1 MYYKSI
7 YMRYLKNIL
16 FLLIIVMATKSN
28 AQNNN
33 DSATIDYKVAGLK
46 KQLTLTDKQCE
57 ETKILY
63 KQLLRD
69 RDSVNAINLT
79 PENRAVFL
87 SAVRTKYHSAL
98 QSILSVEQWKIY
110 DDKQKA
116 IGQAFK
122 LHVKEQKNKYT
133 FLNNQ

>member
-1 MYYKSI
+1 MK
-7 YMRYLKNIL
+7 YLKYIL
-16 FLLIIVMATKSN
+16 FLIIIVIATKTN

-46 KQLTLTDKQCE
+46 KQLALSDKQCE
-57 ETKILY
+57 ETRAIY

-69 RDSVNAINLT
+69 RDSVNAINLI
-79 PENRAVFL
+79 PENRGIFL
-87 SAVRTKYHSAL
+87 SEVRAKYQKAL
-98 QSILSVEQWKIY
+98 QSILSAEQWKIY

-116 IGQAFK
+116 IEQAFK
-122 LHVKEQKNKYT
+122 LHVKEQKYKYT

>member
-1 MYYKSI
+1 MK
-7 YMRYLKNIL
+7 YLKTIL
-16 FLLIIVMATKSN
+16 FLLIIVIATKSK

-33 DSATIDYKVAGLK
+33 DSTTIDYKVAGLK
-46 KQLTLTDKQCE
+46 KQLNLSDKQCE
-57 ETKILY
+57 EIRIIY
-63 KQLLRD
+63 KQLLGD

-87 SAVRTKYHSAL
+87 SEIRAKYHKAL
-98 QSILSVEQWKIY
+98 QTILSVEQWKIY

-116 IGQAFK
+116 IEQAFK
-122 LHVKEQKNKYT
+122 LHVKEQKNKYN

>member
-1 MYYKSI
+1 MK
-7 YMRYLKNIL
+7 YLKNIL

-46 KQLTLTDKQCE
+46 KQLTLSDKQCE
-57 ETKILY
+57 ETRAIY

-98 QSILSVEQWKIY
+98 QSILSAEQWKIY

-116 IGQAFK
+116 IEQAFK
-122 LHVKEQKNKYT
+122 LHVKEQKNKYE